1 MASPDSLEQEIA
13 QQSALFNELRL
24 KNAEASV
31 QDEAKKKL
39 GDLKKSLALLKGSGG
54 SKDAGKKRERLML
67 KTAKVRTPLGQHRHD
82 LTYSTRLAGYAGLR
96 SRRDVLPR
104 TR

>member
-1 MASPDSLEQEIA
+1 MSSTASLEQEIA
-13 QQSALFNELRL
+13 QQTTLFNELRL

-39 GDLKKSLALLKGSGG
+39 GELKKSLALSKGGGG

-67 KTAKVRTPLGQHRHD
+67 KTAKVRIPLGQHRRD
-82 LTYSTRLAGYAGLR
+82 LTYSTRLAGYTGLR
-96 SRRDVLPR
+96 PRRDVLSR